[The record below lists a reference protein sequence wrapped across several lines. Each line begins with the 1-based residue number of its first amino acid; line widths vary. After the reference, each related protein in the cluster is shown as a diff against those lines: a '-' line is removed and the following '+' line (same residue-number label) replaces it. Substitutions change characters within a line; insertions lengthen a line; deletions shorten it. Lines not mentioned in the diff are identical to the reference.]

1 MPGCVAT
8 GVPRSTV
15 AVAMETVPVPTIVY
29 AVLGTLLCLTLGVLA
44 VLLCRARAR
53 QRGAG
58 RAADAISNAVYEEL
72 NYSAMPE
79 YLEVPSRPG
88 SLTKGSVQ
96 KLPYYTGDS
105 MEGSESEAAPE
116 PPTLPELGTLD
127 GYDDALDVPEEPP
140 APSTG
145 DMSEG
150 VVQQRWIRVLPA
162 GGMHSPPI
170 PPGASR
176 EPSEEPP
183 GHMDYDDVGS
193 SASGTLP

>member
-79 YLEVPSRPG
+79 YLEVPSRP
-88 SLTKGSVQ
+88 
-96 KLPYYTGDS
+96 
-105 MEGSESEAAPE
+105 E